1 MSIVNETWAH
11 FYFGNA
17 SPVGKRYHIED
28 SGPIEIIGVVA
39 DTKYGTLRDTPR
51 MWTYSTYQQEGGLR
65 NMELAVRTIGEPT
78 AVSRAVRPRQL
89 QLAIS
94 SRRLPI
100 LGIESV
106 EEHIANVLMPERL
119 IAALSSAFGALAA
132 IMAALG
138 LYGVISYMV
147 ARRVS
152 EIGIRMALG
161 ATHRGVL
168 GMVVSDGLR
177 LFIIGVAIGVPAA
190 VALTR
195 LVATTVFGVSP
206 TTNPLPIVTAA
217 LLSGRRRGT
226 MASLI
231 PAYRAARVNPMVALR
246 AD

>member
-1 MSIVNETWAH
+1 
-11 FYFGNA
+11 
-17 SPVGKRYHIED
+17 
-28 SGPIEIIGVVA
+28 
-39 DTKYGTLRDTPR
+39 
-51 MWTYSTYQQEGGLR
+51 
-65 NMELAVRTIGEPT
+65 
-78 AVSRAVRPRQL
+78 
-89 QLAIS
+89 
-94 SRRLPI
+94 
-100 LGIESV
+100 
-106 EEHIANVLMPERL
+106 
-119 IAALSSAFGALAA
+119 
-132 IMAALG
+132 MAALG

-206 TTNPLPIVTAA
+206 TDPLPIVTAA
-217 LLSGRRRGT
+217 LLLGVVT
-226 MASLI
+226 MMASLI